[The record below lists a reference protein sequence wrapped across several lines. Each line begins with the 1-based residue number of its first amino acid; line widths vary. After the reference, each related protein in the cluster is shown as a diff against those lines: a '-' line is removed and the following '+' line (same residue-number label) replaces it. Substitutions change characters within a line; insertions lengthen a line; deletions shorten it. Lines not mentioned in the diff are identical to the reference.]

1 MSSNC
6 NGDCS
11 CASKVDSGV
20 SDQRE
25 VTKNETSGIDDI
37 WGDDDIEEL
46 DNSTADIKRMHSKQG
61 YLDGITNAKESS
73 LQDGFDDLFPKGAEL
88 GIIVGN
94 ILGSLISCDDQELF
108 DQAKSELN
116 ISQVLHKRYFDED
129 LELRSTSE
137 HEVIAKW
144 QNVVQNLENK

>member
-1 MSSNC
+1 MSSKC

-11 CASKVDSGV
+11 CTSKVDSRV
-20 SDQRE
+20 SDKTE
-25 VTKNETSGIDDI
+25 MTKNESNGIDDI

-61 YLDGITNAKESS
+61 YLDGITSAKESS

-94 ILGSLISCDDQELF
+94 ILGSLISYDDQELF

-129 LELRSTSE
+129 LELRSTND

>member
-1 MSSNC
+1 MSSKC

-11 CASKVDSGV
+11 CAGKVDMEN
-20 SDQRE
+20 SDKRE
-25 VTKNETSGIDDI
+25 TAENQTNDIDDV

-46 DNSTADIKRMHSKQG
+46 DNTTADIKRMHSKQG

-94 ILGSLISCDDQELF
+94 ILGSLISSNDEELF
-108 DQAKSELN
+108 EKAKAELN
-116 ISQVLHKRYFDED
+116 ISQVLHKKYFDEE
-129 LELRSTSE
+129 LELKSNSE
-137 HEVIAKW
+137 HELIAKW
-144 QNVVQNLENK
+144 QNVVQNL

>member
-1 MSSNC
+1 MSSKC

-11 CASKVDSGV
+11 CTSKAGSGI

-25 VTKNETSGIDDI
+25 MTKNETNGIDDI

-46 DNSTADIKRMHSKQG
+46 DNSTADIKRMHMKQG

-94 ILGSLISCDDQELF
+94 ILGLLISCDDQELF

-116 ISQVLHKRYFDED
+116 ISQVLHSRYFDED
-129 LELRSTSE
+129 LELRSTGE

-144 QNVVQNLENK
+144 QNVVQNLGK

>member
-1 MSSNC
+1 MSSKC

-11 CASKVDSGV
+11 CVSKVDSDV
-20 SDQRE
+20 SDKRE
-25 VTKNETSGIDDI
+25 MKSNETNGIDDI
-37 WGDDDIEEL
+37 WGDEDIEEL

-73 LQDGFDDLFPKGAEL
+73 LQDGFDNLFPKGAEL

-94 ILGSLISCDDQELF
+94 ILGSLISCDQELF

-129 LELRSTSE
+129 LELRSASE

-144 QNVVQNLENK
+144 QNVVRNLESK

>member
-1 MSSNC
+1 MTSKCSGN
-6 NGDCS
+6 CS
-11 CASKVDSGV
+11 CTSKVDLEV
-20 SDQRE
+20 SDE
-25 VTKNETSGIDDI
+25 KEMSGTEINAVDDI

-46 DNSTADIKRMHSKQG
+46 DNSTADIKRMHTKQG

-73 LQDGFDDLFPKGAEL
+73 LQDGFDELFPKGAEL

-94 ILGSLISCDDQELF
+94 ILGSLISYDDPELF

-116 ISQVLHKRYFDED
+116 ISQVLHKKHFDDD
-129 LELRSTSE
+129 LELQNNSQ

-144 QNVVQNLENK
+144 QNVVHSLENK